1 MTNPKIETDLAQ
13 ILLEIKSDIKDFK
26 KDVDGKL
33 DKLSED
39 VSSLK
44 VCQAEIKG
52 DIKTLDEKI
61 SGQKEALDTKSDQL
75 EKRISNQEF
84 FTRIIGG
91 GLLVSI
97 LGGIVSLFWMANKF

>member
-1 MTNPKIETDLAQ
+1 MTNPIIETDLAQ

-61 SGQKEALDTKSDQL
+61 SGQKDA
-75 EKRISNQEF
+75 IAVQESPRVK
-84 FTRIIGG
+84 TAGE
-91 GLLVSI
+91 SI
-97 LGGIVSLFWMANKF
+97 QVDSAARHFL